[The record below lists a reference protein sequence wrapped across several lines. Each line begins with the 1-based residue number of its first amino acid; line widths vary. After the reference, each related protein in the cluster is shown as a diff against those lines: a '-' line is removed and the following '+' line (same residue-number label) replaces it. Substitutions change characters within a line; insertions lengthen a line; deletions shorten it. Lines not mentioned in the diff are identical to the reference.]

1 MLLDVKVN
9 LFKYINPSGFQQP
22 QVRERKPKGKLPV
35 SLGKKLGPKS
45 EVPQSVVGCITLR
58 LRVKLLQTPP
68 CPPLPEK
75 CCEPLRKLVV
85 GATGLNCSVLSDSL

>member
-1 MLLDVKVN
+1 MEVPLICIFILIFHYQSLLLDVKVN

-45 EVPQSVVGCITLR
+45 KVPPGS
-58 LRVKLLQTPP
+58 
-68 CPPLPEK
+68 E
-75 CCEPLRKLVV
+75 
-85 GATGLNCSVLSDSL
+85 